1 MAARPSVGLAP
12 APTAE
17 PPPIAPPV
25 AINMLGWTS
34 ALLIVLPLTAAL
46 TPPAIALTPPPAPL
60 RPDFIPSTAKTVLS
74 LVTSRK
80 LVSKLMAA
88 VTPLPNQTILPLPV
102 VMMATIRLVI
112 KPALTP
118 VSPPASPPPWL
129 KENSAL
135 TPPALA
141 LAPMLVKLIA
151 LPPTIPL

>member
-1 MAARPSVGLAP
+1 ML
-12 APTAE
+12 
-17 PPPIAPPV
+17 PP
-25 AINMLGWTS
+25 
-34 ALLIVLPLTAAL
+34 TAAL
-46 TPPAIALTPPPAPL
+46 TSPAIALTPLPAPL

-74 LVTSRK
+74 LVTNHK
-80 LVSKLMAA
+80 LVSKLMVAA
-88 VTPLPNQTILPLPV
+88 TPLPNQAALPLPV
-102 VMMATIRLVI
+102 VMMATIRLVT

-118 VSPPASPPPWL
+118 VSPPAPPPPWL